1 MISSCNFSTKI
12 DNLTGFLL
20 CIDSIFQRRVDILK
34 MDVEAME
41 WQSFPNIIKTG
52 ALANVRQM
60 LIEFHTESASLEQL
74 RTLRD
79 IYSEGFRIFWYHRNP
94 AAVNLRQ
101 GKFVQ
106 NTVCYEVYFV
116 RV

>member
-1 MISSCNFSTKI
+1 
-12 DNLTGFLL
+12 
-20 CIDSIFQRRVDILK
+20 
-34 MDVEAME
+34 ME
-41 WQSFPNIIKTG
+41 WESFPNIIKTG

-60 LIEFHTESASLEQL
+60 LIEFHTVSASLKQL